1 MLRWLGDRAGDG
13 AAHEGAERIEAAVR
27 AVVGAGGVGTPDLGG
42 AMTSGE
48 LGARIVEAL

>member
-1 MLRWLGDRAGDG
+1 MRLGWVRM
-13 AAHEGAERIEAAVR
+13 AVR